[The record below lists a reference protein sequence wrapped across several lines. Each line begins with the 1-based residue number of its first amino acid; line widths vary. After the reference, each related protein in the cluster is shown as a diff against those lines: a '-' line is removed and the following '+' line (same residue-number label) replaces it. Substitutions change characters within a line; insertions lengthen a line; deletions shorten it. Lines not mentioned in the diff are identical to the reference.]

1 MFILV
6 RSIAGRWLL
15 TLLSNYVNS
24 MALIHLFTYDEY
36 FCFYFAKELLL
47 TKILI

>member
-1 MFILV
+1 MFIMV

-24 MALIHLFTYDEY
+24 MALIHLFTCDEY
-36 FCFYFAKELLL
+36 LCFYYPKELLF